1 MIENIRAAATGFAL
15 RWTVLC
21 GLGLAGGLAVGL
33 GLAAPV
39 EAVVGM
45 MLVTPVTLALAGSMF
60 GGAQW
65 LALGR
70 SPRFSASWVGTSGLG
85 FGVGMTVGIVLVE
98 TLGQA
103 LTGEPVRLATL
114 DMLGRVG
121 GLTFVGAFAGLGLG
135 AAQWLALRAAAPVAR
150 RWVVWCVVGF
160 GAGLPAGSLA
170 AELVGGLQSPVGFA
184 TFLGVAGLTLGVFT
198 ARSGAA
204 IAAGLAPRRA
214 D

>member
-1 MIENIRAAATGFAL
+1 MIEDIRAATSGFVL

-45 MLVTPVTLALAGSMF
+45 VLVTPVTLAVAGSMF

-70 SPRFSASWVGTSGLG
+70 SPRFGASWVGTSGLG
-85 FGVGMTVGIVLVE
+85 LGVGMTLGIVLVE

-103 LTGEPVRLATL
+103 LTGEPARLAAL
-114 DMLGRVG
+114 DMLGRIG

-135 AAQWLALRAAAPVAR
+135 AAQWLALRAAAPVPR
-150 RWVVWCVVGF
+150 WWVVWCVVGF
-160 GAGLPAGSLA
+160 GAGLPAGSLV
-170 AELVGGLQSPVGFA
+170 AEFVGGLQSPVGFA

-198 ARSGAA
+198 ARGGAA

-214 D
+214 N

>member
-1 MIENIRAAATGFAL
+1 MIEDIRDAASGFGV

-45 MLVTPVTLALAGSMF
+45 MLVTPVILALAGSMF
-60 GGAQW
+60 GAAQW

-70 SPRFSASWVGTSGLG
+70 NPGFGASWVATSGIGLG
-85 FGVGMTVGIVLVE
+85 IGMTIGIVLVE
-98 TLGQA
+98 MLGQA
-103 LTGEPVRLATL
+103 LTGEPMRLQAL
-114 DMLGRVG
+114 DMLGRLG
-121 GLTFVGAFAGLGLG
+121 GLTFIGAFAGLGLG
-135 AAQWLALRAAAPVAR
+135 AAQWLTLRPAAPMAR
-150 RWVVWCVVGF
+150 RWIVLCVAGF

-184 TFLGVAGLTLGVFT
+184 AFLGVAGLTLGVFT
-198 ARSGAA
+198 ARGGAA

>member
-1 MIENIRAAATGFAL
+1 MSEDTRAAAGGFVL
-15 RWTVLC
+15 RWTVLS
-21 GLGLAGGLAVGL
+21 GLGLAAGLGVGL

-45 MLVTPVTLALAGSMF
+45 MLVTPVILGLAGSLF

-70 SPRFSASWVGTSGLG
+70 SPRFGASWVGTSGLG
-85 FGVGMTVGIVLVE
+85 LGAGMTVGIVLVE

-103 LTGEPVRLATL
+103 LTGEPMRLAAL
-114 DMLGRVG
+114 GMLGRFA

-135 AAQWLALRAAAPVAR
+135 AAQWLALRAAAPAAR
-150 RWVVWCVVGF
+150 RWVAWSVAGF

-170 AELVGGLQSPVGFA
+170 AEFVGGLQSPVGFA
-184 TFLGVAGLTLGVFT
+184 AFLGVAGLTLGVFT
-198 ARSGAA
+198 ARGGAA

>member
-1 MIENIRAAATGFAL
+1 MFEDIRGAASGFVL

-21 GLGLAGGLAVGL
+21 GLGLASGLAVGL

-70 SPRFSASWVGTSGLG
+70 SPRFTSWVGTSGLG
-85 FGVGMTVGIVLVE
+85 LGVGMTVGIVLVE
-98 TLGQA
+98 MLGQA
-103 LTGEPVRLATL
+103 LTGEPMRLLAL
-114 DMLGRVG
+114 DMLGRLG
-121 GLTFVGAFAGLGLG
+121 GLSFVGAFAGLGLG
-135 AAQWLALRAAAPVAR
+135 TAQWLALRPAAPMAR
-150 RWVVWCVVGF
+150 RWIVLCVAGF

-184 TFLGVAGLTLGVFT
+184 AFLGVAGLTLGVFT

>member
-1 MIENIRAAATGFAL
+1 MIEDIRAAPSGFVL

-39 EAVVGM
+39 EAVVGT

-70 SPRFSASWVGTSGLG
+70 SPRFGASWVGTSSLGL
-85 FGVGMTVGIVLVE
+85 GVGMTVGIVLVE

-103 LTGEPVRLATL
+103 LTGEPVRLAAL
-114 DMLGRVG
+114 DMLGRIG

-160 GAGLPAGSLA
+160 GAGLPVGSLA
-170 AELVGGLQSPVGFA
+170 AEFVGGLQSPVGFA
-184 TFLGVAGLTLGVFT
+184 TFLGVAGLTLGAFT

-204 IAAGLAPRRA
+204 IAAGLGPRRA

>member
-1 MIENIRAAATGFAL
+1 MIQDIRTAASGFVL

-39 EAVVGM
+39 EAIVGM

-70 SPRFSASWVGTSGLG
+70 SPRFGALWVGASGLG
-85 FGVGMTVGIVLVE
+85 LGVGMTVGIVLVE
-98 TLGQA
+98 MLGQA
-103 LTGEPVRLATL
+103 LTGEPMRLATL
-114 DMLGRVG
+114 DMLGRLG

-135 AAQWLALRAAAPVAR
+135 TAQWLALRPAASMAR
-150 RWVVWCVVGF
+150 RWILLC
-160 GAGLPAGSLA
+160 
-170 AELVGGLQSPVGFA
+170 
-184 TFLGVAGLTLGVFT
+184 VAGLTLGVFT

>member
-1 MIENIRAAATGFAL
+1 MIEDIRGAASGFGV

-45 MLVTPVTLALAGSMF
+45 MLVTPVILALAGSMF
-60 GGAQW
+60 GAAQW

-70 SPRFSASWVGTSGLG
+70 SPQLGASWVGTSGIGLG
-85 FGVGMTVGIVLVE
+85 IGMTIGIVLVE
-98 TLGQA
+98 MLGQA
-103 LTGEPVRLATL
+103 LTGEPMRLQAL
-114 DMLGRVG
+114 DMLGRLG

-135 AAQWLALRAAAPVAR
+135 AAQWLALRPAAPIAR
-150 RWVVWCVVGF
+150 RWIVLCVAGF

-170 AELVGGLQSPVGFA
+170 AELVGGLQSAVGFA
-184 TFLGVAGLTLGVFT
+184 AFLGVAGLTLGVFT
-198 ARSGAA
+198 ARGGAA

>member
-1 MIENIRAAATGFAL
+1 MIEDIRTAASGFVL

-39 EAVVGM
+39 EAIVGM
-45 MLVTPVTLALAGSMF
+45 MLVTPVTLGLAGSMF

-70 SPRFSASWVGTSGLG
+70 NPRFGALWIGASGLG
-85 FGVGMTVGIVLVE
+85 LGVGMTVGIVLVE
-98 TLGQA
+98 VLGQA
-103 LTGEPVRLATL
+103 LTGEPMRLATL
-114 DMLGRVG
+114 DMLGRLG

-135 AAQWLALRAAAPVAR
+135 AAQWLALRPAASMAR
-150 RWVVWCVVGF
+150 RWILLCVAGF
-160 GAGLPAGSLA
+160 GIGLPAGSLA

-184 TFLGVAGLTLGVFT
+184 AFLAVAGLTLGVFT

>member
-1 MIENIRAAATGFAL
+1 MSEETRAAAGGFVL
-15 RWTVLC
+15 RWTVLS
-21 GLGLAGGLAVGL
+21 GLGLAGGLALGL

-70 SPRFSASWVGTSGLG
+70 GPRFGASWVGTSGLG
-85 FGVGMTVGIVLVE
+85 LGVGMTVGIVLVE

-103 LTGEPVRLATL
+103 LTGEPARLAAL
-114 DMLGRVG
+114 GMLGRLG

-135 AAQWLALRAAAPVAR
+135 VAQWLALRAAAPEAR
-150 RWVVWCVVGF
+150 RWVAWCVAGF
-160 GAGLPAGSLA
+160 GAGLPVGSLA
-170 AELVGGLQSPVGFA
+170 AEFVGGLQSPAGLA
-184 TFLGVAGLTLGVFT
+184 AFLGVAGLTLGAFT
-198 ARSGAA
+198 ARGGAA

>member
-1 MIENIRAAATGFAL
+1 MIENIRDAASGFVL

-45 MLVTPVTLALAGSMF
+45 VLVTPVTLALAGSMF

-114 DMLGRVG
+114 GMLGRVG

>member
-1 MIENIRAAATGFAL
+1 MIEHIRAAASGFVL

-21 GLGLAGGLAVGL
+21 GLGVAGGLAVGL

-65 LALGR
+65 LALGG
-70 SPRFSASWVGTSGLG
+70 SLRFGASWVGTSCLGL
-85 FGVGMTVGIVLVE
+85 GVGMTVGIVLVE

-135 AAQWLALRAAAPVAR
+135 AAQWLALRAAAPVPR
-150 RWVVWCVVGF
+150 RWVARCVAGF
-160 GAGLPAGSLA
+160 GAGLPIGSLA
-170 AELVGGLQSPVGFA
+170 AEFAGGLQSPVGFA

>member
-1 MIENIRAAATGFAL
+1 MIEDIRGAASGFVL

-45 MLVTPVTLALAGSMF
+45 MLVTPVTLGLAG
-60 GGAQW
+60 
-65 LALGR
+65 
-70 SPRFSASWVGTSGLG
+70 
-85 FGVGMTVGIVLVE
+85 
-98 TLGQA
+98 QA
-103 LTGEPVRLATL
+103 MTGEPMRLLAL
-114 DMLGRVG
+114 DMLGRLG
-121 GLTFVGAFAGLGLG
+121 GLSFVGVFAGLGLG
-135 AAQWLALRAAAPVAR
+135 AAQWLAIRPAAPMAR
-150 RWVVWCVVGF
+150 RWIVLCVAGF

-184 TFLGVAGLTLGVFT
+184 AFLGVAGLTLGVFT

>member
-1 MIENIRAAATGFAL
+1 MIEDIRTAASGFVL

-21 GLGLAGGLAVGL
+21 GLGLAGGLAGGL

-39 EAVVGM
+39 ETVVGM
-45 MLVTPVTLALAGSMF
+45 MLVTPVTLALAGSVF
-60 GGAQW
+60 GGVQW

-70 SPRFSASWVGTSGLG
+70 STRFGAWVGTSGLG
-85 FGVGMTVGIVLVE
+85 LAVGMTVGIVLVE

-114 DMLGRVG
+114 DMLGRLG

-135 AAQWLALRAAAPVAR
+135 AAQWLALRPAASMAR
-150 RWVVWCVVGF
+150 RWVVLCAAGF
-160 GAGLPAGSLA
+160 GSGLPAGSLV

-184 TFLGVAGLTLGVFT
+184 VFLGVAGLTLGVFT

-204 IAAGLAPRRA
+204 IAAGLAPRHA

>member
-1 MIENIRAAATGFAL
+1 MIEDIRGAASAFVL

-33 GLAAPV
+33 SLAAPV

-45 MLVTPVTLALAGSMF
+45 MLVTPVILALAGSMF

-70 SPRFSASWVGTSGLG
+70 SPRFASWVGTSGLG
-85 FGVGMTVGIVLVE
+85 LGVGMTAGIVLVE
-98 TLGQA
+98 MLGQA
-103 LTGEPVRLATL
+103 LTGEPMRLATL
-114 DMLGRVG
+114 DMLGRLG
-121 GLTFVGAFAGLGLG
+121 GLTFVGVFAGLGLG
-135 AAQWLALRAAAPVAR
+135 AAQWLAIRPAASMAR
-150 RWVVWCVVGF
+150 RWIVLCVAGF

-184 TFLGVAGLTLGVFT
+184 AFLGVAGLTLGAFT

>member
-1 MIENIRAAATGFAL
+1 MIEDIRGAASGFVL

-21 GLGLAGGLAVGL
+21 GLVLAVGLAVGL

-39 EAVVGM
+39 ETVVGM
-45 MLVTPVTLALAGSMF
+45 MLVTPVILALAGSMF

-70 SPRFSASWVGTSGLG
+70 SPRFGAWVGTSGLG
-85 FGVGMTVGIVLVE
+85 LAVGMTVGIVLVE

-103 LTGEPVRLATL
+103 LTGEPMRLATL
-114 DMLGRVG
+114 DMLGRLG

-135 AAQWLALRAAAPVAR
+135 AAQWLALRPAASMAR
-150 RWVVWCVVGF
+150 RWVVLCVAGF
-160 GAGLPAGSLA
+160 GAGLPAGSLV

-184 TFLGVAGLTLGVFT
+184 VFLGVAGLTLGVFT

>member
-1 MIENIRAAATGFAL
+1 MIEDIRGAASGFVL

-70 SPRFSASWVGTSGLG
+70 TPRFASWVGASGLG
-85 FGVGMTVGIVLVE
+85 LGVGMTIGIVLVE
-98 TLGQA
+98 MLGQT
-103 LTGEPVRLATL
+103 LTGEPMRLLAL
-114 DMLGRVG
+114 DMLGRLG
-121 GLTFVGAFAGLGLG
+121 GLTFVGVFAGLGLG
-135 AAQWLALRAAAPVAR
+135 AAQWLALRPAAPMAR
-150 RWVVWCVVGF
+150 RWIVLCVAGF

-170 AELVGGLQSPVGFA
+170 AELVGGLDSPTGFA
-184 TFLGVAGLTLGVFT
+184 AFLGVAGLTLGVFT

-204 IAAGLAPRRA
+204 IAAGLAPRRS

>member
-1 MIENIRAAATGFAL
+1 MSEDIRGAASGFVL

-45 MLVTPVTLALAGSMF
+45 MLVTPATLGLAGAMVGS
-60 GGAQW
+60 AQW

-70 SPRFSASWVGTSGLG
+70 SPRFGASWVATSSLGL
-85 FGVGMTVGIVLVE
+85 GVGMTVGIVLVE
-98 TLGQA
+98 MLGQA
-103 LTGEPVRLATL
+103 LTGEPMRLATL
-114 DMLGRVG
+114 DMLGRLG
-121 GLTFVGAFAGLGLG
+121 GLLFVGVFAGLGLG
-135 AAQWLALRAAAPVAR
+135 AAQWLAIRPAAPIAGRWIVLCVA
-150 RWVVWCVVGF
+150 GF

-170 AELVGGLQSPVGFA
+170 AELVGGLQSAVGFA
-184 TFLGVAGLTLGVFT
+184 AFLGVAGLTLGVFT

-204 IAAGLAPRRA
+204 IAAGLTPRRA
-214 D
+214 G

>member
-1 MIENIRAAATGFAL
+1 MIEDIRGAASGFGV

-45 MLVTPVTLALAGSMF
+45 MLVTPVILALAGSMF
-60 GGAQW
+60 GAAQW

-70 SPRFSASWVGTSGLG
+70 NPRFGASWVATSGLG
-85 FGVGMTVGIVLVE
+85 LGIGMTIGIVLVE
-98 TLGQA
+98 MLGQA
-103 LTGEPVRLATL
+103 LTGEPMRLQEL
-114 DMLGRVG
+114 DMLGRLG
-121 GLTFVGAFAGLGLG
+121 GLTFIGAFAGLGLG
-135 AAQWLALRAAAPVAR
+135 AAQWLTLRPTAPMAR
-150 RWVVWCVVGF
+150 RWIVLCVAGF

-184 TFLGVAGLTLGVFT
+184 AFLGVAGLTLGVFT

-204 IAAGLAPRRA
+204 IAAGLAPQRA

>member
-1 MIENIRAAATGFAL
+1 MSEDTRAAAGGFVL
-15 RWTVLC
+15 RWTVLS
-21 GLGLAGGLAVGL
+21 GLGLAAGLGVGL

-39 EAVVGM
+39 ETVVGM
-45 MLVTPVTLALAGSMF
+45 MLVTPVTLALAGSVF

-65 LALGR
+65 LALGK
-70 SPRFSASWVGTSGLG
+70 SPRFGASWVGTSGLG
-85 FGVGMTVGIVLVE
+85 LGAGMTAGIVLVE

-103 LTGEPVRLATL
+103 LTGEPVRLAAL
-114 DMLGRVG
+114 GMLGRVG

-135 AAQWLALRAAAPVAR
+135 AAQWLALRAAAPAVR
-150 RWVVWCVVGF
+150 RWVVWCVAGF

-184 TFLGVAGLTLGVFT
+184 AFLGVAGLTLGVFT
-198 ARSGAA
+198 ARGGAA

>member
-1 MIENIRAAATGFAL
+1 MIDGIRGAASGFGV

-39 EAVVGM
+39 EAIVGM

-60 GGAQW
+60 GAAQW

-70 SPRFSASWVGTSGLG
+70 NPRFGASWVATSGIGLG
-85 FGVGMTVGIVLVE
+85 IGMTIGIVLVE
-98 TLGQA
+98 ILGQA
-103 LTGEPVRLATL
+103 MTGEPMRLQAL
-114 DMLGRVG
+114 DMLGRLG
-121 GLTFVGAFAGLGLG
+121 GLTFIGAFAGLGLG
-135 AAQWLALRAAAPVAR
+135 AAQWLTLRPAAPLAR
-150 RWVVWCVVGF
+150 RWIVLCVAGF

-184 TFLGVAGLTLGVFT
+184 AFLGVAGLTLGVFT
-198 ARSGAA
+198 ARGGAA

>member
-1 MIENIRAAATGFAL
+1 MIENIRAAASGFAL

-85 FGVGMTVGIVLVE
+85 LGVGMTVGIVLVE

-103 LTGEPVRLATL
+103 LTGEPMRLAAL

-204 IAAGLAPRRA
+204 IAARLAPRRA

>member
-1 MIENIRAAATGFAL
+1 MIENIRDAASGFVL

-45 MLVTPVTLALAGSMF
+45 VLVTPVTLALAGSMF

-114 DMLGRVG
+114 GMLGRVG

-150 RWVVWCVVGF
+150 WWVVWCVVGF

>member
-1 MIENIRAAATGFAL
+1 MIEDIRGAASGFVV

-21 GLGLAGGLAVGL
+21 GLGLAGGLAGGL

-39 EAVVGM
+39 ETVVGM
-45 MLVTPVTLALAGSMF
+45 MLVTPVILALAGSMF

-70 SPRFSASWVGTSGLG
+70 SPRFGAWVGTSGLG
-85 FGVGMTVGIVLVE
+85 LAIGMTVGIVLVE

-103 LTGEPVRLATL
+103 LTGEPMRLATL
-114 DMLGRVG
+114 DMLGRLG

-135 AAQWLALRAAAPVAR
+135 AAQWLAFRPAASMAR
-150 RWVVWCVVGF
+150 RWVVLCVAGF
-160 GAGLPAGSLA
+160 GAGLPAGSLV

-184 TFLGVAGLTLGVFT
+184 VFLGVAGLTLGVFT